1 MSLPPAEPT
10 IIDLSPTISPDL
22 PVWPGDPRVIM
33 RQPYHLARGDA
44 FTLTELAF
52 SAHTG
57 THVDAPAHYLPDG
70 AGADTLPLD
79 ALIGP
84 AWVVDTGPATAITA
98 SLLAGLEIPSTAR
111 RVLFRT
117 QNTTRGLMRSPQF
130 HPDFVAITEDGAQW
144 LVEAGVVLV
153 GVDYFS
159 VAPYDDLA
167 PTHRVLLAAG
177 VVVVEG
183 LDMTQAPPGAS
194 FLVCLPLKLQGADG
208 APARAVLIQR

>member
-1 MSLPPAEPT
+1 MSHLPAEPI
-10 IIDLSPTISPDL
+10 IIDLSPTLSPEL
-22 PVWPGDPRVIM
+22 PVWPGDPRVVL

-44 FTLTELAF
+44 FTLTELSL

-57 THVDAPAHYLPDG
+57 THVDAPAHYLPG
-70 AGADTLPLD
+70 GVGADALSLD

-98 SLLAGLEIPSTAR
+98 SLLVSLDIPPWAR

-117 QNTTRGLMRSPQF
+117 QNTARGLMRSPRF
-130 HPDFVAITEDGAQW
+130 HTDFVAITEDGALW

-183 LDMTQAPPGAS
+183 LDMTHAPPGAS

-208 APARAVLIQR
+208 APARAVLLRE